1 MNCLDN
7 FFLKVIFFS
16 NLEIIYNI
24 SNKIYIMNLLSIVVP
39 CFNEDESVGIFL
51 EEIQKTLKD
60 YNFEVIYVNDG
71 SSDNTLKYIKEL
83 ASKNSNVKYI
93 SFSRNF
99 GKESAIFAGLK
110 YASGDYICLM
120 DADLQHPPKLIPEML
135 EAVLDESYDV
145 AAARRVSR
153 KGEPKIKS
161 FFSHRFYKV
170 FNRIS
175 DIDMVEGATD
185 YRIMTRQVVDSVLN
199 LPEYN
204 RFSKG
209 LFQWVGFDTKWI
221 EYENI
226 ERIAG
231 ESTWSFWGLIKYSI
245 EGLVAFTTLPLSVS
259 TFLGMVFSVI
269 AFIYM
274 LFIIIRYL
282 IYSEAVPGYPTLIC
296 SLLLLGGIQLLSIG
310 VLGKYLEKTYF
321 EAKNRPI
328 FIVKE
333 SNIDEE

>member
-1 MNCLDN
+1 
-7 FFLKVIFFS
+7 
-16 NLEIIYNI
+16 
-24 SNKIYIMNLLSIVVP
+24 MNLLSIVVP
-39 CFNEDESVGIFL
+39 CFNEDESVEIFL

-83 ASKNSNVKYI
+83 ASKNSNVKYM

-135 EAVLDESYDV
+135 EAVLDEGYDV

-175 DIDMVEGATD
+175 NIDMVEGATD
-185 YRIMTRQVVDSVLN
+185 YRIMTRQVVDSVLK
-199 LPEYN
+199 LQEYN

-245 EGLVAFTTLPLSVS
+245 EGLVAFTTLPLSIS
-259 TFLGMVFSVI
+259 TFLGTVFSII

-321 EAKNRPI
+321 EAKSRPI

-333 SNIDEE
+333 SNIEEE

>member
-1 MNCLDN
+1 MFRY
-7 FFLKVIFFS
+7 FFLKVTFFL

-51 EEIQKTLKD
+51 EEIQKTLKE

-135 EAVLDESYDV
+135 EAVLDEGYDV

>member
-1 MNCLDN
+1 
-7 FFLKVIFFS
+7 
-16 NLEIIYNI
+16 
-24 SNKIYIMNLLSIVVP
+24 MNLLSIVVP
-39 CFNEDESVGIFL
+39 CFNEDESVEIFL

-83 ASKNSNVKYI
+83 ASKNSNVKYM

-135 EAVLDESYDV
+135 EAVLDEGYDV

-175 DIDMVEGATD
+175 NIDMVEGATD
-185 YRIMTRQVVDSVLN
+185 YRIMTRQVVDSVLK
-199 LPEYN
+199 LQEYN

-245 EGLVAFTTLPLSVS
+245 EGLVAFTTLPLSIS
-259 TFLGMVFSVI
+259 TFLGTVFSII

-310 VLGKYLEKTYF
+310 ILGKYLEKTYK
-321 EAKNRPI
+321 ETKNRPI

-333 SNIDEE
+333 TNINDE

>member
-1 MNCLDN
+1 
-7 FFLKVIFFS
+7 
-16 NLEIIYNI
+16 
-24 SNKIYIMNLLSIVVP
+24 MNLLSIVVP
-39 CFNEDESVGIFL
+39 CFNEDESVEIFL
-51 EEIQKTLKD
+51 GEIQKTLKD

-135 EAVLDESYDV
+135 EAVLDEGYDV

-175 DIDMVEGATD
+175 NIDMVEGATD
-185 YRIMTRQVVDSVLN
+185 YRIMTRQVVDSVLK
-199 LPEYN
+199 LQEYN

-245 EGLVAFTTLPLSVS
+245 EGLVAFTTLPLSIS
-259 TFLGMVFSVI
+259 TFLGTVFSII

-321 EAKNRPI
+321 EAKSRPI

-333 SNIDEE
+333 SNIEEE

>member
-1 MNCLDN
+1 MFRY
-7 FFLKVIFFS
+7 FFLKVTFFL

-135 EAVLDESYDV
+135 EAVLDEGYDV

-170 FNRIS
+170 FNKIS

-333 SNIDEE
+333 SNIEEE

>member
-1 MNCLDN
+1 
-7 FFLKVIFFS
+7 
-16 NLEIIYNI
+16 LEIIYNI

-135 EAVLDESYDV
+135 EAVLDEGYDV

-333 SNIDEE
+333 SNIEEE

>member
-1 MNCLDN
+1 M
-7 FFLKVIFFS
+7 
-16 NLEIIYNI
+16 
-24 SNKIYIMNLLSIVVP
+24 P

-135 EAVLDESYDV
+135 EAVLDEGYDV

-170 FNRIS
+170 FNKIS
-175 DIDMVEGATD
+175 NIDMVEGATD
-185 YRIMTRQVVDSVLN
+185 YSIMTRQVVDSVFRIMTRQVVDSVLN

-333 SNIDEE
+333 SNIEEE

>member
-1 MNCLDN
+1 
-7 FFLKVIFFS
+7 
-16 NLEIIYNI
+16 
-24 SNKIYIMNLLSIVVP
+24 MNLLSIVVP
-39 CFNEDESVGIFL
+39 CFNEDESVEIFL

-135 EAVLDESYDV
+135 EAVLDEGYDV

>member
-1 MNCLDN
+1 
-7 FFLKVIFFS
+7 
-16 NLEIIYNI
+16 
-24 SNKIYIMNLLSIVVP
+24 MNLLSIVVP

-135 EAVLDESYDV
+135 EAVLDEGYDV

-170 FNRIS
+170 FNKIS

-333 SNIDEE
+333 SNIEEE

>member
-1 MNCLDN
+1 
-7 FFLKVIFFS
+7 
-16 NLEIIYNI
+16 
-24 SNKIYIMNLLSIVVP
+24 MNLLSIVVP
-39 CFNEDESVGIFL
+39 CFNEDEIVEIFL
-51 EEIQKTLKD
+51 GEIQKTLKD

-135 EAVLDESYDV
+135 EAVLDEGYDV

-185 YRIMTRQVVDSVLN
+185 YRIMTRQVVDSVLD

-259 TFLGMVFSVI
+259 TFLGMVFSII

>member
-1 MNCLDN
+1 
-7 FFLKVIFFS
+7 
-16 NLEIIYNI
+16 
-24 SNKIYIMNLLSIVVP
+24 MNLLSIVVP

-135 EAVLDESYDV
+135 EAVLDEGYDV

-161 FFSHRFYKV
+161 FYSHRYYKI
-170 FNRIS
+170 FNIIS
-175 DIDMVEGATD
+175 DIDMVEVATD
-185 YRIMTRQVVDSVLN
+185 NRIMTRQVFYSVLN

>member
-1 MNCLDN
+1 
-7 FFLKVIFFS
+7 
-16 NLEIIYNI
+16 
-24 SNKIYIMNLLSIVVP
+24 MNLLSIVVP
-39 CFNEDESVGIFL
+39 CFNEDESVEIFL
-51 EEIQKTLKD
+51 GEIQKTLKD

-135 EAVLDESYDV
+135 EAVLDEGYDV

-170 FNRIS
+170 FNKIS

-185 YRIMTRQVVDSVLN
+185 YRIMTRQVVDSVLD

-209 LFQWVGFDTKWI
+209 LFQWVGFNTKWI

-333 SNIDEE
+333 SNIEEE

>member
-1 MNCLDN
+1 
-7 FFLKVIFFS
+7 
-16 NLEIIYNI
+16 
-24 SNKIYIMNLLSIVVP
+24 MNLLSIVVP
-39 CFNEDESVGIFL
+39 CFNEDESVEIFL
-51 EEIQKTLKD
+51 GEIQKTLKD

-135 EAVLDESYDV
+135 EAVLDEGYDV

-175 DIDMVEGATD
+175 NIDMVEGATD
-185 YRIMTRQVVDSVLN
+185 YRIMTRQVVDSVLK
-199 LPEYN
+199 LQEYN

-245 EGLVAFTTLPLSVS
+245 EGLVAFTTLPLSIS
-259 TFLGMVFSVI
+259 TFLGTVFSII

-321 EAKNRPI
+321 EAKSRPI

-333 SNIDEE
+333 SNIEEEQE